1 MVVQGCVRVD
11 KARRAAGS
19 RVSLLGVLFS
29 KVSVVMVSQ
38 ILTIFWSRP
47 WSCCEE
53 VLDTGRRDHR
63 HDSAPV
69 PTIVRVERA
78 STRRAG
84 ERGFGVFPWICR
96 RVFGF
101 IRIRAKNMCIVIG
114 SNESTVGRRARA
126 GGHAPRSAS
135 ISLATSRPCKAARMN
150 HLRASSRSLE
160 QPSPFR

>member
-69 PTIVRVERA
+69 PTIVTSNERRRRERA
-78 STRRAG
+78 NEASTCVL
-84 ERGFGVFPWICR
+84 GFVDEFLASFDSGQRTCVSSSEVTKAPSD
-96 RVFGF
+96 
-101 IRIRAKNMCIVIG
+101 A
-114 SNESTVGRRARA
+114 ARA
-126 GGHAPRSAS
+126 PGGHAPRSAS